1 MTKALAVYEKI
12 YVVFFLTDTKGIYDT
27 FYLGKDARN
36 KLLKDLNEKRV
47 VQVGQTLL
55 ASRLFEKSVPFEAV
69 TVPDE
74 RVRYE
79 FAHKI
84 ANLKKGGRGIT
95 PQLAHQIEMR
105 LLVEKSL
112 AFEIDGPPAPL
123 REKYTKSVVKPAVI
137 DDGDDCG
144 KFFVIKNK

>member
-1 MTKALAVYEKI
+1 MTQTLTVYEKI
-12 YVVFFLTDTKGIYDT
+12 YVVFFETDIKGIYDT
-27 FYLGKDARN
+27 FYLGQQARD

-55 ASRLFEKSVPFEAV
+55 ASRLFEKSLPFNAV
-69 TVPDE
+69 SVPDE

-84 ANLKKGGRGIT
+84 GSIKKGGRGIT

-105 LLVEKSL
+105 LLVDKMF
-112 AFEIDGPPAPL
+112 AFEAGGPPGPL
-123 REKYTKSVVKPAVI
+123 RDQYKNSVVKPAVLEE
-137 DDGDDCG
+137 GDDCK
-144 KFFVIKNK
+144 KFFIIKNI